1 MESDPRNEG
10 SEVTQKMVEHLA
22 IHEHLALLYSSQRE
36 QFDVIAPFL
45 KTGLERGERC
55 LYLVD
60 DITPTSIIQRINEEG
75 VEATNALGA
84 KSLIIEVRRR
94 GYFDPE
100 HMIRFLKEAADAAIA
115 DGFTALRFASEMSWL
130 LAREGGIERL
140 NEFEAM
146 LNYFFPQYPALGI
159 CQYNLQRFRPDTVK
173 EIVLCHP
180 NVIVGRALRK
190 NPMEDSNV
198 RLNLVITEHQRTE
211 ERLRQSETRLAE
223 AQRLAHIGSYD
234 YDVHTGNSEW
244 SDETFRILGLD
255 PSITKPSFEALIRIV
270 HPEDRIRVEK
280 TIVAA
285 FREHYP
291 FQIEFRIQVG
301 HSVKHLMGLGQ
312 VALNDAGQPMRMF
325 GTLLDVTDTRR
336 MLDALQLSEERYR
349 KLLASVT
356 DYVYSVSISEG
367 RATSTSHGAGCL
379 AVTGYSPEEHAN
391 DPYLWYT
398 MVHADDRS
406 LVTEEAEKRMRGES
420 TKALEHRI
428 IHKNGSV
435 RWVRNTIVPR
445 HDQHGR
451 LIGYDGLVEDITE
464 RKQIETGVRG
474 SESHYRAV
482 LDSLQSML
490 IVCSSDF
497 RVEFMNARA
506 ARYFGRDARGEDCR
520 KLQAELA
527 GSCPKFIDE
536 RTFAGHEVHWEERC
550 PSSGGWYSIVNT
562 PIELPDGA
570 TGVLSVIEDI
580 TGIKRLEGVLH
591 ENRQRYL
598 DLLDSIY
605 DWIWEV
611 DEKGYYTFASKGV
624 KSLLGYDPEEVV
636 GKQFIDLLMPFEVE
650 RISSIFQDFVSSRKA
665 IVSLENIC
673 RHKDGR
679 AVVVETSAKPFFD
692 TEGKL
697 IGYRGVDRDITERKK
712 KERETKE
719 SL

>member
-255 PSITKPSFEALIRIV
+255 PSITKPSFEALIRVV

-550 PSSGGWYSIVNT
+550 PSSGSWYSIVNT

-570 TGVLSVIEDI
+570 TGVLAVIEDI
-580 TGIKRLEGVLH
+580 TGIKRLEGVLQ

>member
-1 MESDPRNEG
+1 MDSEIRNEG
-10 SEVTQKMVEHLA
+10 FEATQRMVEHLA
-22 IHEHLALLYSSQRE
+22 IHEHLALLFSNQRE

-60 DITPTSIIQRINEEG
+60 DITSTSIVSRLNAEG
-75 VEATNALGA
+75 LEATSALEA
-84 KSLIIEVRRR
+84 KSLIVEVRRR

-100 HMIRFLKEAADAAIA
+100 FTIRLLKEAADAAIA
-115 DGFTALRFASEMSWL
+115 EGFTALRIASEMSWL
-130 LAREGGIERL
+130 LARDGGIERL

-173 EIVLCHP
+173 EVVLCHP
-180 NVIVGRALRK
+180 NVIVGRALRR

-211 ERLRQSETRLAE
+211 ERLRQSEMRLAE

-234 YDVHTGNSEW
+234 YDVHSANSEW

-255 PSITKPSFEALIRIV
+255 PSITKPSFEELIRTV
-270 HPEDRIRVEK
+270 HPEDRVRVER
-280 TIVAA
+280 TIIAA

-291 FQIEFRIQVG
+291 FQIEFRINVG
-301 HSVKHLMGLGQ
+301 RSVKHIMGLGQ
-312 VALNDAGQPMRMF
+312 MTLNDTGQPARMF
-325 GTLLDVTDTRR
+325 GTLMDMTEYRR
-336 MLDALQLSEERYR
+336 MLDALQASEERY
-349 KLLASVT
+349 KTLLASVT

-367 RATSTSHGAGCL
+367 RAVSTSHGAGCL
-379 AVTGYSPEEHAN
+379 AVTGYSPEDHVR
-391 DPYLWYT
+391 DPYLWYN
-398 MVHADDRS
+398 MVHPDDRR
-406 LVTEEAEKRMRGES
+406 LVTEEAERRMRGES

-428 IHKNGSV
+428 LHKNGSV
-435 RWVRNTIVPR
+435 RWMRNTIVPR
-445 HDQHGR
+445 HDQHGK

-464 RKQIETGVRG
+464 RKSMESGVRG
-474 SESHYRAV
+474 AESHSRAM
-482 LDSLQSML
+482 LDSLRAML
-490 IVCSSDF
+490 IVCAADF

-506 ARYFGRDARGEDCR
+506 IRHVGRDARGEDYR
-520 KLQAELA
+520 KLQTELA
-527 GSCPKFIDE
+527 GVCPKYFSE
-536 RTFAGHEVHWEERC
+536 RAFAGHDVHWEERC
-550 PSSGGWYSIVNT
+550 PSSGSWYSIVNT
-562 PIELPDGA
+562 PIKMPDGT
-570 TGVLSVIEDI
+570 TGVLAAIEDI
-580 TGIKRLEGVLH
+580 TGTKRLEEVLQ

-624 KSLLGYDPEEVV
+624 RSLLGYSPEEVV

-650 RISSIFQDFVSSRKA
+650 RISSIFQDYVSARKP

-673 RHKDGR
+673 KHKEGR

-692 TEGKL
+692 KEGKL
-697 IGYRGVDRDITERKK
+697 IGYRGVDRDITERRK
-712 KERETKE
+712 KEREPKKA
-719 SL
+719 L